1 MTTEY
6 RNELIKTVNSL
17 IKSKEALLLRI
28 VNIAMVGEFK
38 DIADTFE
45 YGDVYEFN
53 IEQFKNSNDFNLNN
67 MVLLYK
73 TIEDNIDTIINLNK
87 LEDEF
92 N

>member
-17 IKSKEALLLRI
+17 NESKEALLLRI
-28 VNIAMVGEFK
+28 VNIAMEGDFK

-45 YGDVYEFN
+45 NGDVYEFN

-73 TIEDNIDTIINLNK
+73 TIEENIDTIINTNK

>member
-17 IKSKEALLLRI
+17 NESKEALLLRI
-28 VNIAMVGEFK
+28 VNIAMEGDFK

-45 YGDVYEFN
+45 NGDVYEFN

-73 TIEDNIDTIINLNK
+73 TIEENIDTIINLNK

>member
-73 TIEDNIDTIINLNK
+73 TIEENIDTIINLNK